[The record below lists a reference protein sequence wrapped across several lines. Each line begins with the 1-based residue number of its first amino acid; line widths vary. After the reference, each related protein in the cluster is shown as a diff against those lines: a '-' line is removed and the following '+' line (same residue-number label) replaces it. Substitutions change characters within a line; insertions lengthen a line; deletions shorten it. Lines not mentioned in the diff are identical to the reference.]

1 VSETKDLND
10 ALQATGGL
18 DLDAITV
25 PVDTPPAP
33 EGEAE
38 AAPGFERIG
47 AFLDDALE
55 RMRKRAD
62 GEERPAATP
71 WPTLDAQLN
80 GGLWPGLVVLVGN
93 SGTGKSQLALQL
105 SLQLARNGAPALYVG
120 LELDRLGI
128 AARLAAMS
136 YRLQKPEESP
146 VAQWSE
152 LYTGRARDIFTP
164 KLPEVFTSAR
174 QHLAGLPFYFE
185 QGPPDGWAISELAPR
200 VGQLRKMHPKGP
212 LLVVLDFLQIIGQ
225 EPGERAELR
234 ERIRKAAYV
243 GRAVARDYDAIVLLV
258 SSTSREHYGKLSG
271 KEKGKDIVGW
281 PHSLSFDELLGT
293 GKESGEI
300 EYAADVAL
308 VMCQKKRGEPVYI
321 AIAKQRAG
329 VPSWVALDFDG
340 CMFTND
346 RQMKA
351 AGREETSATDG
362 SGGWDDCD

>member
-1 VSETKDLND
+1 MSEPKDYDLND
-10 ALQATGGL
+10 MAQATGGEL
-18 DLDAITV
+18 DMDAITT
-25 PVDTPPAP
+25 PIETPPAP

-38 AAPGFERIG
+38 AVPEYERIG
-47 AFLDDALE
+47 DFLEGALT
-55 RMRKRAD
+55 RMRLRAE
-62 GEERPAATP
+62 GKEEPAATP
-71 WPTLDAQLN
+71 WPALDAKLS

-105 SLQLARNGAPALYVG
+105 SLQLSRNGAPALYVG

-128 AARLAAMS
+128 AARLAAMN
-136 YRLQKPEESP
+136 YRLQNPKERP

-152 LYTGRARDIFTP
+152 LYTGRPKDEFTA

-185 QGPPDGWAISELAPR
+185 QGPPDGWAISRLAPR
-200 VGQLRKMHPKGP
+200 VKQLRQEHPEGP

-225 EPGERAELR
+225 EDADTRADLR

-271 KEKGKDIVGW
+271 KDRKGEAIEPW
-281 PHSLSFDELLGT
+281 PRALPFGDLLGT

-308 VMCQKKRGEPVYI
+308 VMCQKKRGEPVHL

-329 VPSWVALDFDG
+329 VPSWVTMDFDG

-346 RQMKA
+346 RATEA
-351 AGREETSATDG
+351 ARKEEEEG
-362 SGGWDDCD
+362 GESGIF